1 MNPDVMR
8 QDPAF
13 SAMTL
18 DILHKV
24 LARADNPGRVVNYLT
39 EEIRELTGA
48 RCVIFLQ
55 CLGKMHRVL
64 GVNPT
69 RYLAWAESHEGKRL
83 HEITHNLPA
92 VGILYPEEPSDAS
105 EILQRQ
111 GFGLSM
117 AIPLNVG
124 AMRVGAMLVLG
135 LPDQQHLD
143 SETKLLAT
151 LSTIVALVLR
161 NSFLF
166 ENQEKTISERT
177 KELVLAAFTLD
188 NMQDSVFWVRPDA
201 SFSKVNASACRMLG
215 YSNEEMLTFSVK
227 DVSPAFPMD
236 TWQEHW
242 QQVKQAGSLH
252 FEAVQRTRDGRDIPV
267 DIIANYFELDGQEFH
282 CALVRDISHRKR
294 TEIALQQSEE
304 RFELAMRA
312 SSDGIFDWNLKTRE
326 IYFSPG
332 WKNMLGYRDDELE
345 NDFSVWERLTNREQQ
360 VESWE
365 ILNEHLQGKRDRY
378 EMEFQMLHKNGHWV
392 DVLSRASA
400 IFDKDGVPVR
410 LIGTHVDITERK
422 RAEAERKHLQ
432 AQLQQAQKMEA
443 IGQLAGGIAHD
454 FNNILGAILG
464 YAEMVQ
470 EDSPEGSGVRDDIDQ
485 VVIASHRA
493 KELVKQILAF
503 SRQTV
508 ADRITLQPAVII
520 KEAVKMLRSSLP
532 TTIDIRQDIDPDA
545 GFILADPTQIHQI
558 LANLTTNAFHAM
570 EETGGTITISLKSKK
585 LTPEDLTR
593 EPDVQP
599 GLFLEMSVGDT
610 GPGIAPEIREKIFD
624 PYFTT
629 KEVGKGTGMGLAII
643 HGIAKNYGGFISCQ
657 SQPGEGAVF
666 HVYLP
671 VIADPALTEIE
682 TVSPGLTQPG
692 NERILL
698 IDDEEILVEMGK
710 NMLERLGYRVTARTS
725 SIEALNTFQAQPD
738 RFDLVITDQTMPG
751 MTGLDLARRM
761 LRIRPKMPIILC
773 TGFSN
778 LISEEK
784 AKLYGIKGFAMKP
797 LAKNDLSNL
806 IRKVL
811 EQKQ

>member
-1 MNPDVMR
+1 MNPDAMR

-24 LARADNPGRVVNYLT
+24 LARADNPGRVVDYLT

-48 RCVIFLQ
+48 RCVLFLQ
-55 CLGKMHRVL
+55 CLGDMHRVL

-83 HEITHNLPA
+83 HDIAHELPA
-92 VGILYPEEPSDAS
+92 VEIWYPEGSSDVS
-105 EILQRQ
+105 EILQRL

-117 AIPLNVG
+117 AIPLSVG

-135 LPDQQHLD
+135 LPDQQHLA

-166 ENQEKTISERT
+166 ENQEETIAERT
-177 KELVLAAFTLD
+177 KELALAAFTLD
-188 NMQDSVFWVRPDA
+188 NMQDSVYWIRPDA
-201 SFSKVNASACRMLG
+201 SFWKVNASACRMLG
-215 YSNEEMLTFSVK
+215 YSNEEMSNFSVK
-227 DVSPAFPMD
+227 DVSPTFPMD

-242 QQVKQAGSLH
+242 QEVKQSGSLH

-267 DIIANYFELDGQEFH
+267 DIIANYFELDGKEFH
-282 CALVRDISHRKR
+282 CAIVRDISHRKR

-312 SSDGIFDWNLKTRE
+312 STDGIFDWNLKTQE

-332 WKNMLGYRDDELE
+332 WKKMLGYQDAELE
-345 NDFSVWERLTNREQQ
+345 NDFSVWERLTKREQQ
-360 VESWE
+360 AESWR

-378 EMEFQMLHKNGHWV
+378 EMEFQMLHKKGHWV
-392 DVLSRASA
+392 DILSRASA
-400 IFDKDGVPVR
+400 IFGKDGVPVR
-410 LIGTHVDITERK
+410 VVGTHVDITERK
-422 RAEAERKHLQ
+422 RAEAERKNLQ

-470 EDSPEGSGVRDDIDQ
+470 EDSPEGSRVRDDIDQ

-503 SRQTV
+503 SRQTK
-508 ADRITLQPAVII
+508 ANRIKLQPEVII

-532 TTIDIRQDIDPDA
+532 TTIDIRQNVDQDVGIILVDPV
-545 GFILADPTQIHQI
+545 QIHQI

-570 EETGGTITISLKSKK
+570 EETGGTITISLKRKE
-585 LTPEDLTR
+585 LTATEVIS

-599 GLFLEMSVGDT
+599 GPFVQISVGDT

-629 KEVGKGTGMGLAII
+629 KAVDKGTGMGLAII
-643 HGIAKNYGGFISCQ
+643 HGIAKNYGGFVSCQ
-657 SQPGEGAVF
+657 SQPGEGADF

-671 VIADPALTEIE
+671 LVADPALVENAS
-682 TVSPGLTQPG
+682 VSSGLTQPG

-698 IDDEEILVEMGK
+698 IDDEEILAEMGK
-710 NMLERLGYRVTARTS
+710 SMLERLGYRVTIRTN
-725 SIEALNTFQAQPD
+725 SIEALNTFQTRPD
-738 RFDLVITDQTMPG
+738 QFDLVITDQTMPG

-761 LRIRPKMPIILC
+761 LQIRPRMPIILC

-778 LISEEK
+778 LISEDK
-784 AKLYGIKGFAMKP
+784 ARIYGIKGFAMKP
-797 LAKNDLSNL
+797 LAKKDLGNL

-811 EQKQ
+811 EEMQ